1 MGRCCFGYKYLDA
14 VDDLQINA
22 DTGKS
27 GKIGHVDEAAWK
39 GVMKDMLMIGAIDKK
54 YDVNSFISND
64 FIGCAND
71 FDKAEVMAEARAW
84 MADPKNAKY
93 TDKSKWK

>member
-1 MGRCCFGYKYLDA
+1 
-14 VDDLQINA
+14 
-22 DTGKS
+22 
-27 GKIGHVDEAAWK
+27 
-39 GVMKDMLMIGAIDKK
+39 MKDMLMIGAIDKK

>member
-1 MGRCCFGYKYLDA
+1 VPATVTPMHVAIIIKY
-14 VDDLQINA
+14 
-22 DTGKS
+22 
-27 GKIGHVDEAAWK
+27 IG
-39 GVMKDMLMIGAIDKK
+39 
-54 YDVNSFISND
+54 
-64 FIGCAND
+64 ND

>member
-1 MGRCCFGYKYLDA
+1 
-14 VDDLQINA
+14 
-22 DTGKS
+22 
-27 GKIGHVDEAAWK
+27 
-39 GVMKDMLMIGAIDKK
+39 MIGAIDKK